1 LYLTLTGA
9 PNFYLNFA
17 SSPLPM
23 EFIAGTGIGLLYVKR
38 LFPAPR
44 TAAAIAAAAAVA
56 TWAVIAHFH
65 ILLESAN
72 DINRV
77 LAFGIPAALLVYGG
91 VGLEVCGVFVAPRA
105 LQAVGDGSY
114 AIYLWHLSILVAL
127 RQIIE
132 RLHLGGPI
140 AHAAV
145 LTVTFAIIIAF
156 GMAVYR
162 FFEKPVTD
170 YLNAKLAQGFPLRSL
185 DATVVARPL
194 SQSVSD

>member
-1 LYLTLTGA
+1 
-9 PNFYLNFA
+9 
-17 SSPLPM
+17 M
-23 EFIAGTGIGLLYVKR
+23 EFIAGTAIGLLYVKR
-38 LFPAPR
+38 AFPAPR
-44 TAAAIAAAAAVA
+44 TAAAIAAVGAGT
-56 TWAVIAHFH
+56 TWIVINHFA

-91 VGLEVCGVFVAPRA
+91 VGLEVRGIFVAPRF

-127 RQIIE
+127 RQIIV
-132 RLHLGGPI
+132 RLHPGGPI
-140 AHAAV
+140 AHTAV
-145 LTVTFAIIIAF
+145 LVVTLGCIIAF

-170 YLNAKLAQGFPLRSL
+170 YLNAKLARGFPLPSL
-185 DATVVARPL
+185 DAAIVSRSL
-194 SQSVSD
+194 SKSAAE